1 MLQNIPSMQGKKSRE
16 ERVLYKIYKDLDS
29 TNRQTLITFANFLA
43 EQQLQQKSDSSTVS
57 QVLLS
62 KPLDIPRPQQESV
75 IKGIRRL
82 RTSYPMLDTDSM
94 FDSISKLM
102 TSHIM
107 EGRSAESVID
117 DLQALFAQQYALLD
131 LDNG

>member
-1 MLQNIPSMQGKKSRE
+1 MLQNIASMQRKGSRE
-16 ERVLYKIYKDLDS
+16 ERELCKVYKELDS
-29 TNRQTLITFANFLA
+29 SNQHALINFANFLA
-43 EQQLQQKSDSSTVS
+43 TQQLQENPSHNTNEEVASSLVN
-57 QVLLS
+57 
-62 KPLDIPRPQQESV
+62 IPRPTQESV

-82 RTSYPMLDTDSM
+82 NATYPMLETDSM
-94 FDSISKLM
+94 FDNISKLM

-117 DLQALFAQQYALLD
+117 DLQTLFAQQYALLD